1 MKLRELIIKNYG
13 CIGENELRVVID
25 DIIVLIGPNNV
36 GKTTV
41 LNAYE
46 SFAGSGV
53 ALDKNK
59 FHKNSTDS
67 PIEISGIFSDITD
80 EDKIQIGEKWI
91 FNHPDYNECIKYKY
105 VWEKENTK
113 GVKYSWNNEEE
124 QWKKGGMGGWDTK
137 IASCIPVPI
146 KINPLDSPEE
156 LQKQI
161 IEILSEAIKEKS
173 RCDDGRIKDLIDNL
187 NKIAEEVK
195 KEIEDTLDITTDK
208 LEENM
213 KNIFPDC
220 KILIKPQAGKFEPE
234 KIIASGS
241 HIRIKD

>member
-1 MKLRELIIKNYG
+1 M
-13 CIGENELRVVID
+13 VID

-124 QWKKGGMGGWDTK
+124 QWKKEVW
-137 IASCIPVPI
+137 
-146 KINPLDSPEE
+146 E
-156 LQKQI
+156 
-161 IEILSEAIKEKS
+161 
-173 RCDDGRIKDLIDNL
+173 DG
-187 NKIAEEVK
+187 
-195 KEIEDTLDITTDK
+195 
-208 LEENM
+208 
-213 KNIFPDC
+213 
-220 KILIKPQAGKFEPE
+220 
-234 KIIASGS
+234 
-241 HIRIKD
+241 IRR